1 MLLEEIFHLDD
12 KKSTALVSI
21 LFSFSVCC
29 IFSFSFSFAV
39 VLLRRSRFMK
49 KRHISLINKSF
60 KYTSLLLH
68 SLLLDRYFYRNTHT
82 HTFSS
87 CSKGIF
93 YCIKKLSSLSFFSSR
108 KGSYLFTYYLIR
120 YIYSERLFVFFF
132 FDIYIYI
139 YTYGCLYKNDTRLL
153 LYACV
158 RERLIS
164 TCHFRYDTYC

>member
-68 SLLLDRYFYRNTHT
+68 SLLLDRYFYRKTHT

-93 YCIKKLSSLSFFSSR
+93 YCIKKLSSLSLFLIQERFLFIHIL
-108 KGSYLFTYYLIR
+108 SYSLYLQWT
-120 YIYSERLFVFFF
+120 FVCFLLLRHIH
-132 FDIYIYI
+132 IYIYI
-139 YTYGCLYKNDTRLL
+139 WMF
-153 LYACV
+153 
-158 RERLIS
+158 I
-164 TCHFRYDTYC
+164 